1 MIDLVKNYGIH
12 ARRIKKSV
20 IRELLKLTNRPEMI
34 SFAGGLPDPTLF
46 PKEDIKDI
54 CAKVIDE
61 YGNSAF
67 QYSTTEGEPQLKR
80 ELIKLAKKDGLTINE
95 DNILITVSSQQGLDL
110 LGKVFID
117 PSDPVIV
124 ELPSYVGGLQV
135 FQGYGAHMH
144 GIPTDHDG
152 ILVDVLEDTLGQ
164 LKGTEEHY
172 KFIYLVPD
180 FQNPAGVT
188 LSLERRKKIIE
199 LSKKYDI
206 LIIEDT
212 PYRELR
218 FEGQSPPS
226 LMSLDDTSNVVMLHT
241 FSKIFVPGFRLG
253 WVIAHADIIRK
264 LAFAKQSVDL
274 CTPAFTQ
281 LITYEYCRRGLLEEH
296 IETVKRAYHKKRDVM
311 LRALEE
317 YMPKVEGVRWT
328 RPQGGLF
335 LWIMLPDHINCDKL
349 FYEAIEQD
357 VAFVIGSAFHCDGR
371 GQNTMRLNFS
381 YPTHEE
387 IDEGIKRLA
396 KVIKAKL

>member
-20 IRELLKLTNRPEMI
+20 IRELLKLTNKPEMI

-46 PKEDIKDI
+46 PREDIKDI
-54 CAKVIDE
+54 CTKIIDE
-61 YGNSAF
+61 FGNSAF
-67 QYSTTEGEPQLKR
+67 QYSTTEGEPQLKK
-80 ELIKLAKKDGLTINE
+80 ELIKLAEKDGLKISE
-95 DNILITVSSQQGLDL
+95 DNILVTVSSQQGLDL
-110 LGKVFID
+110 IGKVFID

-124 ELPSYVGGLQV
+124 ELPSYIGGLQV

-152 ILVDVLEDTLGQ
+152 ILVDVLEETLDQ

-199 LSKKYDI
+199 LSKRYDI

-226 LMSLDDTSNVVMLHT
+226 LMSLDDTNNVVMLHT

-253 WVIAHADIIRK
+253 WVIAHPDIIRK

-281 LITYEYCRRGLLEEH
+281 LVTYEYCRRGLLEKH
-296 IETVKRAYHKKRDVM
+296 IEKIKAVYHKKRDVM
-311 LRALEE
+311 LRALDE
-317 YMPKVEGVRWT
+317 YMPKVEGLRWT

-349 FYEAIEQD
+349 FYEAVEQN

-396 KVIKAKL
+396 RVIKAKL